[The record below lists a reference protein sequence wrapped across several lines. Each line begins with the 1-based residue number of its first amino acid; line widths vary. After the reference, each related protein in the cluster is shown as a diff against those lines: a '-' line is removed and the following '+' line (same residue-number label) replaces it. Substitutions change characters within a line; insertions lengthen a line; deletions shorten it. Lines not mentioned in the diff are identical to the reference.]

1 MIVNVFAGAD
11 PPYGLVDGINSGR
24 TLSMLMRA
32 IMSWY
37 AFGRYNHV
45 IVDLTSFDEW
55 SPRVADQLA
64 TAVTTAA
71 DGGRW
76 LAFFPVAEHQLRG
89 ADLDRIHFFPDRAQ
103 AQLAMQKN
111 RLPAIRKRP
120 MGLLS
125 SRFRTKAVTVFP
137 NSSQPHRL
145 LHTATPTPIA
155 GMH

>member
-1 MIVNVFAGAD
+1 MIINVFAGAD

-24 TLSMLMRA
+24 ALSMLMRA

-37 AFGRYNHV
+37 AFGWYDHV

-76 LAFFPVAEHQLRG
+76 LAFFPVDEHKLRG
-89 ADLDRIHFFPDRAQ
+89 ADLDRIHCYPDRAQ

-111 RLPAIRKRP
+111 RLPAARKRSI
-120 MGLLS
+120 GLIS
-125 SRFRTKAVTVFP
+125 WRFRTKSVTVSP
-137 NSSQPHRL
+137 NSSPLHRL
-145 LHTATPTPIA
+145 LRTAKATPIA
-155 GMH
+155 GMR